1 MGIIDDK
8 LIDEVINIPG
18 VSIFDAHKIKQDTG
32 IDDVLKFSE
41 A

>member
-18 VSIFDAHKIKQDTG
+18 VSIFDVHIIKQDTG

>member
-18 VSIFDAHKIKQDTG
+18 VSIFDAHKIKQDM
-32 IDDVLKFSE
+32 I
-41 A
+41 

>member
-18 VSIFDAHKIKQDTG
+18 VSIFDAHIIKQDTG
-32 IDDVLKFSE
+32 IDDTVQV
-41 A
+41 